1 MSLWLHWWNLVSFTF
16 FNPSWLRQLCVC
28 LFYTWR
34 LFSNI
39 LLEETILLLGGG
51 GNFGKVQENKE
62 IQLSQLAFGLHKTAP
77 RIPYFWALPL
87 YLLKKKI
94 LNKSDLSPHC
104 SSYKTMF
111 YLHTFAHFIIP
122 ACPQHPSLYLY
133 NILYLYYTTW
143 VFLIP
148 QGPAKML
155 ALQEI
160 FHDSNSSQ

>member
-51 GNFGKVQENKE
+51 GGNFGKVQENKE

-87 YLLKKKI
+87 YLLKKKFWTNQTSLLI
-94 LNKSDLSPHC
+94 VLHIKQCFISIPLLTSLSLP
-104 SSYKTMF
+104 
-111 YLHTFAHFIIP
+111 AHNTLLSTYII
-122 ACPQHPSLYLY
+122 
-133 NILYLYYTTW
+133 YYTYII
-143 VFLIP
+143 LH
-148 QGPAKML
+148 
-155 ALQEI
+155 E
-160 FHDSNSSQ
+160 SSLSLKAQQKC